1 MNENAKT
8 IFFVAVAVV
17 VSLGVWINRPR
28 LRVLTSDKALPAVL
42 FAGFDDPLSSAS
54 LEIVQFN
61 ESTATLRPFKVAQVD
76 DKWSIPSHEN
86 YPADAENQLAEVA
99 AGLVGLEP
107 LDMASDSP
115 GDHELYGVVDP
126 DPQKLKPGDTG
137 VGTRVEIRSQADEV
151 LLSLVIGKEVPD
163 RSELRYVRVPG
174 RDPVYTVKL
183 KNDKLS
189 TKFEDWIEKDLLKL
203 NTMDVKGVEIYDYSV
218 DVLAGR
224 QVPRNRMTLQYND
237 SDSKWNLTEAKV
249 FRDGDWVAEEM
260 AEDEELDTSKLNSLK
275 WELDDLKIVD
285 VARKPEGL
293 SENLRDTG
301 QVKTDA
307 EGFQSLMDRGFYIVR
322 LQDHFELLSSEGE
335 ISVSTKD
342 GVRYVL
348 RFGQMAGGGEEEADT
363 EEEKKEEEEG
373 EKSDEGGVNR
383 YLFVMAEFNPEAIVK
398 PELEP
403 LPGKEETA
411 GGEGSA
417 GEVSEAKAS
426 DAGTSEEKQA
436 EGEKETSED
445 AASKDAAADSKEE
458 KSDAEKERE
467 RIAKENKRKQEEYD
481 EKIKKGKE
489 HVDELN
495 ARFADWYYVIS
506 NEVYRKIHLSRDDV
520 VKKKEKKE
528 EDKEAEAAEAG
539 QEKAAADQ
547 GSQPKE
553 EGGTPA
559 DFEKIKKDGLE
570 GGEG

>member
-1 MNENAKT
+1 MGFRTRTSGGRSCCRRSRRWWWRWACSSPVAGASGRASPEAGCDRKEPPSGSQARISEMNENAKT

-42 FAGFDDPLSSAS
+42 FAGFDDPLSAAS

-76 DKWSIPSHEN
+76 DKWSIPPHEN

-348 RFGQMAGGGEEEADT
+348 RFGQMAGG
-363 EEEKKEEEEG
+363 
-373 EKSDEGGVNR
+373 
-383 YLFVMAEFNPEAIVK
+383 
-398 PELEP
+398 
-403 LPGKEETA
+403 
-411 GGEGSA
+411 
-417 GEVSEAKAS
+417 
-426 DAGTSEEKQA
+426 
-436 EGEKETSED
+436 
-445 AASKDAAADSKEE
+445 
-458 KSDAEKERE
+458 
-467 RIAKENKRKQEEYD
+467 
-481 EKIKKGKE
+481 
-489 HVDELN
+489 
-495 ARFADWYYVIS
+495 
-506 NEVYRKIHLSRDDV
+506 
-520 VKKKEKKE
+520 
-528 EDKEAEAAEAG
+528 
-539 QEKAAADQ
+539 
-547 GSQPKE
+547 
-553 EGGTPA
+553 
-559 DFEKIKKDGLE
+559 
-570 GGEG
+570 